1 MNSLKEKRK
10 LKGTNAF
17 IGEDFP
23 ARVRDIR
30 RKLSPHLKKARG
42 DGKRV
47 AVVYDHLLI
56 DGKYFTVNSNDKLV
70 EMK

>member
-1 MNSLKEKRK
+1 MRN
-10 LKGTNAF
+10 
-17 IGEDFP
+17 
-23 ARVRDIR
+23 IR

-47 AVVYDHLLI
+47 AMVYDHLLI
-56 DGKYFTVNSNDKLV
+56 DGKRFTVNSNGKLV